1 MIVFGVCALGVGALY
16 LVPGVAR
23 SPEQVR
29 RSGAHDE
36 PTNSALGVGTV
47 TPGES
52 ASAAGDRNTL
62 AEGDD
67 PAARTASGA
76 QPTQSTAT
84 RPKGRS
90 GDDDDRS
97 SGAASSE
104 DPKVVKDSEPPQPVA
119 DIEPSKVTRKQ
130 LTVNWPAATD
140 NVGVVGYRIWLN
152 GFEVATTVETKAKL
166 RWFNDGSGQHVVQI
180 RAIDAAGNQ
189 SRSSPTLVVRRPSPA
204 PTDTPSPDP
213 SDPATPNDQSSEPS
227 NTSGESSKPSSGT
240 AEDQKSTPEDEQN

>member
-16 LVPGVAR
+16 LVPGVAL

-47 TPGES
+47 TPEES
-52 ASAAGDRNTL
+52 ASAGGDRNTL

-67 PAARTASGA
+67 AAARTASGA
-76 QPTQSTAT
+76 QPTQSPAT

-97 SGAASSE
+97 SGAAPSE
-104 DPKVVKDSEPPQPVA
+104 DPKVVKDSEPPRPVA

-130 LTVNWPAATD
+130 LTVNWPPATD

-152 GFEVATTVETKAKL
+152 GFEVATTVETEAKL
-166 RWFNDGSGQHVVQI
+166 RWFNDDSGQHVVQI

-204 PTDTPSPDP
+204 PTDTPSPNP
-213 SDPATPNDQSSEPS
+213 SDPGTPNDQSSEPS
-227 NTSGESSKPSSGT
+227 NTSGGSSEPSSGT
-240 AEDQKSTPEDEQN
+240 AADQKSTPEDEQN